1 MVKGDVA
8 SLMTNKLKGHVAILT
23 ANIIF
28 GLNISV
34 TKALLSHWMTP
45 LGLMASRVLGAVL
58 IFWLISLLVPKE
70 KVVPRDMW
78 LIALGGIT
86 GFVISQYCT
95 ASSLTYTTPVYFSL
109 IMALTPVV
117 VMLLSALFLKEPISR
132 QKVFGVGL
140 GVAGAA
146 LLMLNATTDA
156 AAGRNNL
163 IGILLAI
170 GSILAWAVYLIITRT
185 ISQKYSIVT
194 QMKWTF
200 LFSGIVLLPLGA
212 SEFSQQ
218 TLYSAAW
225 GWEGIA
231 QLAFVLLLATIMGYF
246 LMPFAMKYL
255 RATTV
260 SVYMNFQPVVASVV
274 AIGVG
279 QDVFSWDKP
288 LSALLVLTGAFVVA
302 NSPAKG
308 EGLKKD

>member
-1 MVKGDVA
+1 
-8 SLMTNKLKGHVAILT
+8 MTNKLKGHVAILT